1 MIFFGESVHYK
12 LSVRLLTLY
21 CTFYCSSPNK
31 NHFEKAYVH
40 RNFVLLLGICTRVH
54 TMFQRRKCDITQE
67 STTTLLLW
75 IKAWRP
81 LCYCLAWGPQH
92 LPLVPQYTVKALT
105 CSFHIGAWPWGPSP
119 VKQKSCRWALALSE
133 VIMNMD
139 RQQTLNKLYVILH
152 HLWCSAINTAR
163 WAICPRRLRNFKMEM
178 CRSSQESE
186 RNVSVAR
193 AGRLSGSLPSG
204 EDCNLLIYYDPFLW
218 HNGHGHSQNIPI
230 PREQPPVVNME
241 INQWWNR
248 KSEPLI

>member
-40 RNFVLLLGICTRVH
+40 RNFVLLL
-54 TMFQRRKCDITQE
+54 MFQRRKCNITQE

-105 CSFHIGAWPWGPSP
+105 CSFHIWGLTLRPIA
-119 VKQKSCRWALALSE
+119 C
-133 VIMNMD
+133 
-139 RQQTLNKLYVILH
+139 QTKELQV
-152 HLWCSAINTAR
+152 
-163 WAICPRRLRNFKMEM
+163 
-178 CRSSQESE
+178 
-186 RNVSVAR
+186 
-193 AGRLSGSLPSG
+193 GSGT
-204 EDCNLLIYYDPFLW
+204 
-218 HNGHGHSQNIPI
+218 
-230 PREQPPVVNME
+230 V
-241 INQWWNR
+241 
-248 KSEPLI
+248 